1 MNYTWYI
8 AKLGLKDELNHEGT
22 LLENSV
28 VEIQWKRV
36 ARDTDGTEA
45 SYVGRTKL
53 SARDVDEADFTQIAS
68 VTKEQAIQWVENNMS
83 DYELNLINKTL
94 ERKVERNR
102 QRQVSPS
109 WI

>member
-1 MNYTWYI
+1 MTYTWYI
-8 AKLGLKDELNHEGT
+8 AKLGLKDELNHEGA

-28 VEIQWKRV
+28 VEIQWKRI

-45 SYVGRTKL
+45 SYVGRTQL
-53 SARDVDEADFTQIAS
+53 SAHNVDEADFTQIAN

-83 DYELNLINKTL
+83 DYELNRINATL

-102 QRQVSPS
+102 QRNVSPS